1 MPLYRRLPL
10 TTRGDLLTRDA
21 SNNTR
26 IAIGSTGK
34 VLHTDGTDPT
44 WQALVAAD
52 IPNLD
57 ASKLTSGQLAVA
69 QGGTGVSAVP
79 SFFVHKNGTSQTGI
93 VANTLTKM
101 TWSTETYDTNSN
113 FASDKFTPTV
123 AGKYLL
129 ICNILWDN
137 TTADQVELL
146 TGLYKNGSILLD
158 SRIRTSGANQ
168 YQLVILTTI
177 VDANGSTDNF
187 EIYAKHS
194 DVANRTVYGGAAN
207 TWWTGVR
214 VAT

>member
-69 QGGTGVSAVP
+69 QGGT
-79 SFFVHKNGTSQTGI
+79 
-93 VANTLTKM
+93 
-101 TWSTETYDTNSN
+101 
-113 FASDKFTPTV
+113 
-123 AGKYLL
+123 
-129 ICNILWDN
+129 
-137 TTADQVELL
+137 
-146 TGLYKNGSILLD
+146 
-158 SRIRTSGANQ
+158 
-168 YQLVILTTI
+168 
-177 VDANGSTDNF
+177 
-187 EIYAKHS
+187 
-194 DVANRTVYGGAAN
+194 N

>member
-1 MPLYRRLPL
+1 MPLYYPPTPL

-26 IAIGSTGK
+26 VAIGSSGK
-34 VLHTDGTDPT
+34 VLHSDGTDPS

-57 ASKLTSGQLAVA
+57 ASKLTTGQVAVA

-93 VANTLTKM
+93 IPNTLTKM
-101 TWSTETYDTNSN
+101 TGSTETYDTHND

-146 TGLYKNGSILLD
+146 TALYKN
-158 SRIRTSGANQ
+158 
-168 YQLVILTTI
+168 
-177 VDANGSTDNF
+177 
-187 EIYAKHS
+187 
-194 DVANRTVYGGAAN
+194 
-207 TWWTGVR
+207 
-214 VAT
+214 

>member
-1 MPLYRRLPL
+1 MPLYVPIPL

-26 IAIGSTGK
+26 IAIGSSGK

-44 WQALVAAD
+44 WQALVAGD

-57 ASKLTSGQLAVA
+57 TSKLTTGALAIA
-69 QGGTGVSAVP
+69 RGGTGVGALP
-79 SFFVHKNGTSQTGI
+79 AFFVHKNGTSQTGI
-93 VANTLTKM
+93 LANTLTKM

-123 AGKYLL
+123 AGKYL
-129 ICNILWDN
+129 IVCNILWDN

-146 TGLYKNGSILLD
+146 TALYKNGSILLD
-158 SRIRTSGANQ
+158 SRIRTSGTNQ

-194 DVANRTVYGGAAN
+194 DSANRTVYGGSAN
-207 TWWTGVR
+207 TWWCGVW
-214 VAT
+214 VSP